1 MLDIV
6 PIQSEQQERVISATE
21 AYIFQASAAL
31 EFLFEPIPVVFD
43 LKGKAAGMYKVKQA
57 QRVIRYNPYIFAK
70 YFTENLKTTVPHEV
84 AHYVVDIIY
93 GLRNTLPHGKEWHNV
108 MAMFNADS
116 SVTCSFEMDGI
127 PTKQYKRYSYFCSCR
142 TYELTKIRHNRAL
155 KGVCYN
161 CRNCK
166 QILIAKND

>member
-1 MLDIV
+1 MSVIV

-31 EFLFEPIPVVFD
+31 EFSFELIPVVFN
-43 LKGKAAGMYKVKQA
+43 LKGKVAGMYKVKQA

-70 YFTENLKTTVPHEV
+70 YFIENLKTTVPHEV

-93 GLRNTLPHGKEWHNV
+93 GLRNTLPHGKEWRNV
-108 MAMFNADS
+108 MAMFNVDS